1 MSQDTSVP
9 VSASASAS
17 VSSSSAPPP
26 PSSAPPSAPV
36 LSGSRSRP
44 RCVRCGAFVP
54 RVVVYPSRGD
64 LGEREAGVCAV
75 LWPALRGAAGTSVS
89 RIRFSD
95 LALVVSL
102 VCDVLARPGAVPA
115 AVSLGRSHGPAPEAP
130 VGGEGW

>member
-1 MSQDTSVP
+1 M
-9 VSASASAS
+9 
-17 VSSSSAPPP
+17 
-26 PSSAPPSAPV
+26 
-36 LSGSRSRP
+36 
-44 RCVRCGAFVP
+44 P